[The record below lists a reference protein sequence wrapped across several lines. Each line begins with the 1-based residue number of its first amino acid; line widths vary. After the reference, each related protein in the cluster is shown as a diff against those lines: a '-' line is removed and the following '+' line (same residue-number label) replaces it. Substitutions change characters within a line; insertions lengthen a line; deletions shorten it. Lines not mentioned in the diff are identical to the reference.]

1 MDSSLKIDY
10 VSPLPP
16 IRSGISDYS
25 VDLFPALESRC
36 DLRLIRLPG
45 QEVDA
50 SVRDRWPVV
59 EADQLGEGGRLPLYH
74 MGNNHHH
81 EAVWDLATRIPG
93 VLVLH
98 DLVLHHFL
106 IEQTVKY
113 GDFEAYR
120 EALAAAHGWV
130 GDAAGRPIRWP
141 GAVGNAA
148 QFALPAHRELLIRQ
162 KGVLTHSPWS
172 AAFLAEEIPGLR
184 ISSLS
189 MGVPLPPAADHELGE
204 DFKRRYGLPSGKPI
218 IGSFGFQTPM
228 KRTES
233 AVRALAEPGLKQA
246 HLMVAGEVAPILRLE
261 ELAEEIGVEDRL
273 HVLGF
278 LPFEDFEA
286 GIAAADVA
294 LNLRYPTAGETSA
307 SLLRILAVGR
317 PVLVSDHAQ
326 SADLPDDVVIKVPLG
341 DDEPQSL
348 ARQLAEMLAEPDRL
362 QAMGRRARA
371 YVETL
376 HRPADAAQ
384 AMVDACRE
392 WAQLDPPEIP
402 AAPDVPVPTSMIW
415 HSLDGRLEVSGTEQP
430 WAPGERRDLT
440 IELENQS
447 EARWLAGEAPSG
459 GLALEVK
466 LLADGEDQFAG
477 RSWLGLPFDLR
488 PGESHA
494 FSLALRRPLASEVR
508 LEIIPHALGHASF
521 AELGGP
527 TWATDL

>member
-1 MDSSLKIDY
+1 MDSLFPIDY

-59 EADQLGEGGRLPLYH
+59 EADRLGEDGRLPLYH

-81 EAVWDLATRIPG
+81 EGVWELASRIPG

-120 EALAAAHGWV
+120 KALATTHGWV

-162 KGVLTHSPWS
+162 KGILTHSPWS
-172 AAFLAEEIPGLR
+172 ADFLTEEIPGLR
-184 ISSLS
+184 IRSLS
-189 MGVPLPPAADHELGE
+189 MGVPLPPAADDELGD
-204 DFKRRYGLPSGKPI
+204 DFKRRYGLPTGKPI

-233 AVRALAEPGLKQA
+233 AVRALAEPGLEQA
-246 HLMVAGEVAPILRLE
+246 HLMVAGEVASILRLE
-261 ELAEEIGVEDRL
+261 EMAQDIGVEDRL

-278 LPFEDFEA
+278 LPYEDFEA

-341 DDEPQSL
+341 DDEPKGL
-348 ARQLAEMLAEPDRL
+348 ARQLAEMLAEPERL
-362 QAMGRRARA
+362 QAMGRRARLH
-371 YVETL
+371 VENH

-384 AMVDACRE
+384 AMVEACRE
-392 WAQLDPPEIP
+392 WAQLEPPALP
-402 AAPDVPVPTSMIW
+402 SAPDVPIPTSLIW
-415 HSLDGRLEVSGTEQP
+415 HDLSGTVEVEGAEPP
-430 WAPGERRDLT
+430 WSPGERRQLT
-440 IELENQS
+440 IELTNHS
-447 EARWLAGEAPSG
+447 RARWLAGEAPSG

-466 LLADGEDQFAG
+466 LLADGEDQFAD
-477 RSWLGLPFDLR
+477 RAWMGLPFDLA
-488 PGESHA
+488 PGKSRT
-494 FSLALRRPLASEVR
+494 FSLAVRRPLASDVR

-527 TWATDL
+527 TWAMDL